1 LIKKAALARGGA
13 RNGLRPGS
21 RRIFPRWKNPRVVGG
36 GIRQRTARAVTK
48 RHDPTE
54 VDGKAESPSESL
66 RHPPAEVL
74 GHLSHVDHLG
84 RINAQTQNMLSR
96 RLGILGPQPM
106 TDSWPFGRRVRTS
119 TGGWFS
125 SLLDGE
131 FPDEK
136 A

>member
-21 RRIFPRWKNPRVVGG
+21 RRIFQGGKTPCCGG

-119 TGGWFS
+119 NSPSRGQSSGGGV
-125 SLLDGE
+125 L
-131 FPDEK
+131 
-136 A
+136 